1 MVKRVRK
8 EKIVKNKKEMEYIK
22 REKNKGSEIK
32 EEISN
37 RNKLNKER

>member
-8 EKIVKNKKEMEYIK
+8 EKIGKNKKEREYIK